1 MRSRAVLVAALSHP
15 SPRAR
20 LRAAK
25 ELTRRRD
32 AVVVRPLTQIVRLC
46 DDADAVEEALHL
58 LRTVIE
64 VAPGA
69 IAIRDLE
76 RLAALDLPDV
86 HYRAEDQKTFLMDQ
100 GRYPAQPSDVCSLAR
115 RALNQR
121 ARA

>member
-1 MRSRAVLVAALSHP
+1 VLVAALGHP

-32 AVVVRPLTQIVRLC
+32 PVVVRPLARIARQC

-64 VAPGA
+64 VAPSA
-69 IAIRDLE
+69 VPLRHLEDL
-76 RLAALDLPDV
+76 AGLDLPDV
-86 HYRAEDQKTFLMDQ
+86 HYRAEDQKAFLMDQ
-100 GRYPAQPSDVCSLAR
+100 GRYPAQPSDVRSLAR
-115 RALNQR
+115 RALSQR
-121 ARA
+121 TRS